1 MSDRTSASVNPALAA
16 IVENKVRPQINRAR
30 PGFQLIPKIPNEMGQ
45 KQVSWDVTFG
55 TAGTGT
61 AAVADGADLDDSEA
75 AVDTI
80 QQATLPMRCYKGQFN
95 ITGLADAMAEYT
107 GNPADLKNLKV
118 FELDRCSQRLGVDM
132 ANDALTGDGVGNGV
146 RIPVVGLLTPD
157 PSDTSKNTGGL
168 LDTGVYAGL
177 SRTTYSQWAGNV
189 MNASTLTGGAV
200 TPALFRKT
208 VTAIITRDALS
219 RAPSVILASPRA
231 WDKAA
236 SVFDPQ
242 RRYEEEI
249 NTVTTAMGNV
259 ITLDA
264 GVRSMSFDGV
274 PMIRDPGIS
283 EASTGTFLFLNLD
296 EVAARYIPFPSA
308 ADIESGDIM
317 VTKAYGAVSTKTGLM
332 YKMIKLAQ
340 NGDKE
345 RYALISYWQMQVGS
359 CNSHAVVSGINI
371 D

>member
-1 MSDRTSASVNPALAA
+1 MADRTSASVSPYLAL

-30 PGFQLIPKIPNEMGQ
+30 PGFQLIPKVPNEMGQ

-55 TAGTGT
+55 TAGTGN
-61 AAVADGADLDDSEA
+61 AAVADGADLIDGEA
-75 AVDTI
+75 AVDTLV
-80 QQATLPMRCYKGQFN
+80 QANLPMRSYKGQFN

-107 GNPADLKNLKV
+107 GNPSDLKNLKI

-132 ANDALTGDGVGNGV
+132 ANDALYGDGVGDGTRV
-146 RIPVVGLLTPD
+146 PVAGLLTPD

-168 LDTGVYAGL
+168 LDTGVYAGV
-177 SRTTYSQWAGNV
+177 SRSTYPQWAGNV
-189 MNASTLTGGAV
+189 VNASSFSGGSV
-200 TPALFRKT
+200 SPSLFRKVIT
-208 VTAIITRDALS
+208 SIITRDALS
-219 RAPSVILASPRA
+219 RAPTVILASPRS

-236 SVFDPQ
+236 SAFDPQ

-264 GVRSMSFDGV
+264 GVRSMSFDGI
-274 PMIRDPGIS
+274 PMIRDPGIT
-283 EASTGTFLFLNLD
+283 ETTTGTFLFLNLD

-308 ADIESGDIM
+308 ADIEAGDIQ
-317 VTKAYGAVSTKTGLM
+317 VTKSYGAVSTKTGLM

-359 CNSHAVVSGINI
+359 CNSHGVVTGINI
-371 D
+371 S

>member
-1 MSDRTSASVNPALAA
+1 MSDRTSGSINSSLALV
-16 IVENKVRPQINRAR
+16 VENKVRPQINRAR
-30 PGFQLIPKIPNEMGQ
+30 PGFQLIPKLPNDMGQ

-80 QQATLPMRCYKGQFN
+80 VPASLPMRCYKGQFN

-107 GNPADLKNLKV
+107 GNPSDLKKLKV

-132 ANDALTGDGVGNGV
+132 ANDALTGDGVGNAV
-146 RIPVVGLLTPD
+146 RIPVVGLLAPD
-157 PSDTSKNTGGL
+157 PSDTSKPTGGL
-168 LDTGVYAGL
+168 LDTGVYATI
-177 SRTTYSQWAGNV
+177 SRTTYPQWAGNV
-189 MNASTLTGGAV
+189 FNAATLTGGSV
-200 TPALFRKT
+200 NPALFRKAIT
-208 VTAIITRDALS
+208 TIITRDAMS
-219 RAPSVILASPRA
+219 RAPSVILASPRS

-236 SVFDPQ
+236 AVFDPQ

-249 NTVTTAMGNV
+249 NKVTTAMGTEIV
-259 ITLDA
+259 LDA
-264 GVRSMSFDGV
+264 GVRSMSFDGI
-274 PMIRDPGIS
+274 PIIRDPGIT
-283 EASTGTFLFLNLD
+283 ETTTGTFLFLNLD

-308 ADIESGDIM
+308 ADIEQGDIM

-332 YKMIKLAQ
+332 YKLIRLAR

-359 CNSHAVVSGINI
+359 CNSHAVISGINI
-371 D
+371 S